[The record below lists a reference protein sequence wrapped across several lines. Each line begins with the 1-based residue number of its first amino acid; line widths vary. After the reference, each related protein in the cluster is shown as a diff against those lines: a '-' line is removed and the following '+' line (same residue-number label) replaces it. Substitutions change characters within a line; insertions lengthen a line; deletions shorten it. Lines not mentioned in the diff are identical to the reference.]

1 MKYAQRGSL
10 QDILASDELK
20 LNTDFKLSIA
30 NDIAIGMKFLHSS
43 QIGKK
48 NLSVEFWLTNM
59 YFLYFFMYIAL

>member
-1 MKYAQRGSL
+1 MCLEVPHACILMKYAQRGGL

-48 NLSVEFWLTNM
+48 TIV
-59 YFLYFFMYIAL
+59 